1 MDLFGI
7 VGTTLRRW
15 YVFLPIMLVATLFA
29 VQSYQ
34 AVEPRYSGS
43 VSVVVLPSLPP
54 GMTEEEAEAAAA
66 AAESDAPNPYG
77 GSGGTRFA
85 AAVLSRN
92 INGAAFANRLDLP
105 DDANISFSASASQQ
119 QPMIRFDAEASNPEA
134 VVAAL
139 DAISTEANVVLN
151 EFQAEAGAPQATR
164 YRVAPAVPVG
174 DIEDVTPSRMRN
186 AGAIL
191 VMGLVAGAVAA
202 TVVDSAIARR
212 RREAAARTAEG
223 QGVEK
228 AAESSTDSASIEESD
243 ATTSPSEEDESAL
256 APAGQSTSGTA
267 VGTTRRSGGKV
278 NADASAE

>member
-15 YVFLPIMLVATLFA
+15 YVFLPIMLVATFFA

-54 GMTEEEAEAAAA
+54 GMTEEEAAAAA
-66 AAESDAPNPYG
+66 AADESDAPNPYG

-191 VMGLVAGAVAA
+191 VMGLVAGAIAA
-202 TVVDSAIARR
+202 TVVDSVIARR
-212 RREAAARTAEG
+212 RREAAAQTAT
-223 QGVEK
+223 GVEK
-228 AAESSTDSASIEESD
+228 APSGTDSATIEESD
-243 ATTSPSEEDESAL
+243 VTESLREQDESVL
-256 APAGQSTSGTA
+256 ASAGQSTSGTA
-267 VGTTRRSGGKV
+267 VGSTRRSGGKV
-278 NADASAE
+278 NADTSAE